1 MLKQVQHNKKK
12 FMKRHPALIPLS
24 EDHHQALLLAM
35 NLKKNAPKIN
45 NLPTEPLGKM
55 NYAKEIFHKEL
66 EHHFRDEEQFVFPFI
81 KGKDESLDQ
90 LVLEIMGEHIIL
102 KNKIIGLNENPNL
115 VNQLNEIGEM
125 LELHVRKEER
135 MLFEKTQLVLN
146 DEELKLIKNKFDES
160 RSQNKSC
167 KTK

>member
-1 MLKQVQHNKKK
+1 
-12 FMKRHPALIPLS
+12 
-24 EDHHQALLLAM
+24 
-35 NLKKNAPKIN
+35 
-45 NLPTEPLGKM
+45 
-55 NYAKEIFHKEL
+55 
-66 EHHFRDEEQFVFPFI
+66 
-81 KGKDESLDQ
+81 
-90 LVLEIMGEHIIL
+90 MGEHIIL

-146 DEELKLIKNKFDES
+146 DKELKLIKNKFDES